1 VRSFLVLVLLS
12 AVFWGGMAILPVGI
26 DAAGAAFAKG
36 GSSGSSH
43 DDDDDDDDSH
53 SGGSGSGGS
62 GSGSSGSGSSGSG
75 GSGSGSSGSGGSG
88 SGGSGSGASAGYGS
102 DASREGAVFGRE
114 GLTVRYA
121 DGHVER
127 VRGGLFESLDPRGR
141 VVASH
146 AAQRDDVERLQSLG
160 ASAKRRGGSRAIEAI
175 VEIGASGST
184 IEVTDYRGW
193 RETVT
198 RGAYVVTDPDGRTV
212 IRRPVT
218 AGDIARLREMLRLD

>member
-1 VRSFLVLVLLS
+1 MRSFLVLVLLS
-12 AVFWGGMAILPVGI
+12 AVFWGGLPVLPVGI
-26 DAAGAAFAKG
+26 DGAGAAFAKS

-43 DDDDDDDDSH
+43 DDDDDDDDDNSGG

-62 GSGSSGSGSSGSG
+62 GSGNSGSGSSGSG
-75 GSGSGSSGSGGSG
+75 GSGSGASAGG
-88 SGGSGSGASAGYGS
+88 GSGASRGG
-102 DASREGAVFGRE
+102 ELFGGE

-127 VRGGLFESLDPRGR
+127 LRGGLFESLDRRGR

-146 AAQRDDVERLQSLG
+146 PAQRGDMERLQSLG
-160 ASAKRRGGSRAIEAI
+160 ASAKRRGGSRTIETV
-175 VEIGASGST
+175 VEIGESGYA

-193 RETVT
+193 RETVA
-198 RGAYVVTDPDGRTV
+198 RGTYVVKDPNGRTV
-212 IRRPVT
+212 IRRPVV

>member
-1 VRSFLVLVLLS
+1 MRSFLVLVLLS

-53 SGGSGSGGS
+53 
-62 GSGSSGSGSSGSG
+62 
-75 GSGSGSSGSGGSG
+75 